1 MIFYRLCIVGLGLMG
16 GAIGM
21 AARRKGSASRVIGVA
36 DNRETIERAL
46 AKGAV
51 DEATLDLRAAVA
63 DADMVILCVPVR
75 SIIAAAQ
82 AVLPACRDGTI
93 ITDIGSS
100 KTLIVR
106 DVEALIQKNK
116 SKVHFV
122 GSHPITGS
130 EKKGLEASET
140 IQLEGASCVITPT
153 QHTDNESYRKV
164 DEFWKSLGLKTARL
178 SPEEH
183 DAVLARSSHVP
194 HLLSPALVTIQTDKS
209 IDLSGPGL
217 RDMSRLA
224 GSDPTMW
231 TDIIDQNAVE
241 VGKALKDLGQ
251 ELITLAQ
258 EIEQLSHPGTP
269 GAEAARERVFRFLA
283 DARQRYDK
291 RYAAAVKKED
301 ADEAAETELETGA

>member
-1 MIFYRLCIVGLGLMG
+1 MG

-21 AARRKGSASRVIGVA
+21 AARRKGVASRVTGVG
-36 DNRETIERAL
+36 DSRDTIDKAL
-46 AKGAV
+46 ARGAV
-51 DEATLDLRAAVA
+51 DDATLDLRAAVA
-63 DADMVILCVPVR
+63 DADLVILCVPVR

-82 AVLPACRDGTI
+82 AVLPSCREGAI
-93 ITDIGSS
+93 LTDVGSS

-106 DVEALIQKNK
+106 DVEGLIQKTK
-116 SKVHFV
+116 SKAHFV

-130 EKKGLEASET
+130 EKRGIEASDS
-140 IQLEGASCVITPT
+140 IQLDGASCVITPT
-153 QHTDNESYRKV
+153 QHTDIESYRKV
-164 DEFWKSLGLKTARL
+164 EEFWKALGLTTARL

-209 IDLSGPGL
+209 MNLSGPGL

-224 GSDPTMW
+224 GSDPAMW

-241 VGKALKDLGQ
+241 IGKALKDLGQ

-269 GAEAARERVFRFLA
+269 GSESARERVFRFLA
-283 DARQRYDK
+283 DAMQRYDK
-291 RYAAAVKKED
+291 RYAAENAKES
-301 ADEAAETELETGA
+301 AETSEAAEEGEIK

>member
-1 MIFYRLCIVGLGLMG
+1 MG

-21 AARRKGSASRVIGVA
+21 AARRKGIASRVIGVA
-36 DNRETIERAL
+36 DGRETMEKAL

-51 DEATLDLRAAVA
+51 DDATMDLRGAVA
-63 DADMVILCVPVR
+63 EADMVILCVPVR

-82 AVLPACRDGTI
+82 AVLPACRDGAI

-106 DVEALIQKNK
+106 DIEALIQQRK

-130 EKKGLEASET
+130 EKRGIEGSDA
-140 IQLEGASCVITPT
+140 IQLEGASCAITPT
-153 QHTDNESYRKV
+153 QHTDIESYRKV
-164 DEFWKSLGLKTARL
+164 EEFWKALGLKTSRL
-178 SPEEH
+178 SPDEH

-209 IDLSGPGL
+209 LELSGPGL

-231 TDIIDQNAVE
+231 TDIVDQNAVE
-241 VGKALKDLGQ
+241 IGRALKDLGQ

-258 EIEQLSHPGTP
+258 EIDQLSRPGTP

-291 RYAAAVKKED
+291 RYGAAKE
-301 ADEAAETELETGA
+301 ATPAEETESEG

>member
-1 MIFYRLCIVGLGLMG
+1 VVVYRLCIVGLGLMG

-36 DNRETIERAL
+36 DSRDTIDKAM

-51 DEATLDLRAAVA
+51 DDATLDLRGAVA
-63 DADMVILCVPVR
+63 DSDLVILCVPVR
-75 SIIAAAQ
+75 SILAAAQ
-82 AVLPACRDGTI
+82 AVLPACHDGAI
-93 ITDIGSS
+93 LTDIGSS

-106 DVEALIQKNK
+106 EAEQLIQKLK
-116 SKVHFV
+116 SKAHFV

-130 EKKGLEASET
+130 EKKGIEASDT
-140 IQLEGASCVITPT
+140 IHLDGASCVITPT
-153 QHTDNESYRKV
+153 QHTDIESYRKV
-164 DEFWKSLGLKTARL
+164 DEFWKSLGLTTARL

-194 HLLSPALVTIQTDKS
+194 HLLSPALVTIQTEKS
-209 IDLSGPGL
+209 MNLSGPGL

-224 GSDPTMW
+224 GSDPAMW

-241 VGKALKDLGQ
+241 IGKALKDLGQ

-269 GAEAARERVFRFLA
+269 GAESARERVFRFLA
-283 DARQRYDK
+283 DARQRFDK
-291 RYAAAVKKED
+291 RYAGTPAKETAEQASDDDAA
-301 ADEAAETELETGA
+301 G